1 MRLLDGTVKSILVDD
16 SRTVNE
22 LVASIGEKMSIHN
35 YEEFSLQLEGAAKS
49 DWLHPMKSLHENGVP
64 EDSLVVLKKKFFYS
78 DMNVDRSDPV
88 QLHLMYV
95 QSRDSVLDG
104 SMPTQK
110 QEAIQLA
117 AIQLQVEQGNY
128 DPKKYDKAGSLK

>member
-1 MRLLDGTVKSILVDD
+1 
-16 SRTVNE
+16 
-22 LVASIGEKMSIHN
+22 
-35 YEEFSLQLEGAAKS
+35 
-49 DWLHPMKSLHENGVP
+49 
-64 EDSLVVLKKKFFYS
+64 
-78 DMNVDRSDPV
+78 
-88 QLHLMYV
+88 MYV

-110 QEAIQLA
+110 QEAVQLA